1 MSLEAEMKKFVIAGT
16 VAAAIAVGATA
27 LAQQP
32 AQTTPPAPAPKAKPA
47 APKIEKAP
55 PGAKDKYKN

>member
-1 MSLEAEMKKFVIAGT
+1 VIG
-16 VAAAIAVGATA
+16 IGMGH
-27 LAQQP
+27 P
-32 AQTTPPAPAPKAKPA
+32 ARKEVPIIQRAAPAAKPA